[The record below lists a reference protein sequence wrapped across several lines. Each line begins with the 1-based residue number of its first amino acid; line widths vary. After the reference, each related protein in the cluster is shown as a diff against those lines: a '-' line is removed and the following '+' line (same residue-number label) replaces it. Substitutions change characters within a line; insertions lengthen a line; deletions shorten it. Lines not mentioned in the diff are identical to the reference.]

1 MRKAIRSSA
10 LLVLCLALASSA
22 FAKAKITIKN
32 TDTAGV
38 GFNDTTPIKPAGG
51 NPGTTLGDAR
61 LNAFQEAARIWG
73 ETIDSDVEI
82 IIDASFAPLSCT
94 ANSATLGSAGP
105 TNLFSDFPNAPKSN
119 TWYVSAL
126 ANKIAG
132 RDLHQDPDQCPQCG
146 AAHIRA
152 RFNGDLDKD
161 SCLGTTGWYY
171 GLDGNH
177 GSDIDLVVVLLHEFA
192 HGLGVVGSVTIPGSE
207 DNTHPAG
214 SLRFDG
220 MPTVYDLHAKDD
232 AVGLRIDQMS
242 DAQRAAAMVNDQN
255 LVWDGDLV
263 HAAADKLL
271 KAVPN
276 MSIGAPAS
284 IAKTYV
290 LGYANFGP
298 QAPVAGITANIVAA
312 TDVAEPASSGLVAG
326 TTTDGCSAYTNA
338 AAVPGRIVL
347 VDRNRCKFAEKA
359 KIAQD
364 AGALALLV
372 VDNLDGVSTPS
383 IMAGSG
389 DATLDASI
397 HIPVVCVTKAE
408 GTAIRAALGAGV
420 SATIFA
426 DITRRAGADKDGLVK
441 LYAPTTAAAGSTYS
455 HWDVS
460 AFPNLL
466 MEPNINSDLKHEVD
480 ITIDMLNDIGW
491 NFGVSSNPTQPAPP
505 TPTNGGFN
513 GRRFGKR

>member
-1 MRKAIRSSA
+1 MRKALRSSA
-10 LLVLCLALASSA
+10 LLILCLALASSA

-32 TDTAGV
+32 TDQAGV
-38 GFNDTTPIKPAGG
+38 GFNDPTPIHALGG
-51 NPGTTLGDAR
+51 NPGTTLGQAR
-61 LNAFQEAARIWG
+61 LNAFQEAARIWS
-73 ETIDSDVEI
+73 ELLNSDVEI
-82 IIDASFAPLSCT
+82 IIDASFAPLTCS

-132 RDLHQDPDQCPQCG
+132 RDLHKDPDQCPQCG

-161 SCLGTTGWYY
+161 SCLGSTGWYY

-177 GSDIDLVVVLLHEFA
+177 GTDIDLVVVLLHEFA
-192 HGLGVVGSVTIPGSE
+192 HGLGMVGSVTIPGSE
-207 DNTHPAG
+207 DNTHKAG
-214 SLRFDG
+214 SFRYEG
-220 MPTVYDLHAKDD
+220 IPAVYDLHAKDD
-232 AVGLRIDQMS
+232 TLGLRIDQMT
-242 DAQRAAAMVNDQN
+242 DDQRAAAMVNDQN

-284 IAKTYV
+284 IARTYI
-290 LGYANFGP
+290 LGYASFGP
-298 QAPVAGITANIVAA
+298 QAPPAGITANIVAA
-312 TDVAEPASSGLVAG
+312 TDVAEAAGGGLVAG

-338 AAVPGRIVL
+338 SAVAGRIAF

-359 KIAQD
+359 KVAQE
-364 AGALALLV
+364 AGAIALLV
-372 VDNLDGVSTPS
+372 ADNQDGFTTPPN
-383 IMAGSG
+383 MASSG
-389 DATLDASI
+389 DLTLDNSI
-397 HIPVVCVTKAE
+397 TIPVVSVTKAE
-408 GTAIRAALGAGV
+408 GAALRAVLNAGV

-426 DITRRAGADKDGLVK
+426 DVTRRAGADKDGLVR
-441 LYAPTTAAAGSTYS
+441 LYAPTAAIAGSTYS

-466 MEPNINSDLKHEVD
+466 MEPNINGDLTHGVD
-480 ITIDMLNDIGW
+480 ITLDQLNEIGW
-491 NFGVSSNPTQPAPP
+491 NFGSSTTPTQPAPP